1 MSKSKLIRVATLAMC
16 MGLMTGCQGI
26 EEPKVVKT
34 VKPKA
39 TKEVITTYSGN
50 IKEDINS
57 CSLATGSSVYE
68 GLKVTGK
75 KLGDMDIYVDKS
87 EDKYVIIAGEELIYL
102 PIDKDGVVKLKDGVY
117 NYWQELRYVPMTVL
131 VGKAAEKYQSMEQS
145 LECGISYRGY
155 VNPNIRCWL
164 AEDGKTKLINLESL
178 CKSIGMKYEATSG
191 GAIISACQDKF
202 SVELHEDAV
211 LRLGQVI
218 DCDDFEYTEYG
229 GFIVGEKFLQD
240 VLGMETID
248 KDNVLEIDGTLV
260 PQLVLLE
267 DYTATDA
274 INKPYGEKK
283 NKNENV
289 LTVKHMFGEYT
300 QDSQINPGIQHQLYV
315 R

>member
-1 MSKSKLIRVATLAMC
+1 MSKSKLMRLATLAVC
-16 MGLMTGCQGI
+16 MGLATGCQGI
-26 EEPKVVKT
+26 TDTTTLMT
-34 VKPKA
+34 VKPKP
-39 TKEVITTYSGN
+39 TKEVVKTYSGD
-50 IKEDINS
+50 IREDINS
-57 CSLATGSSVYE
+57 CSLVTNSSVYK

-102 PIDKDGVVKLKDGVY
+102 PIDKDGVVKLKDGAY

-131 VGKAAEKYQSMEQS
+131 VGKTAKKYQNRELP
-145 LECGISYRGY
+145 LECGISYGGY
-155 VNPNIRCWL
+155 INPDITCWL
-164 AEDGKTKLINLESL
+164 AEDGKTKVINLESL
-178 CKSIGMKYEATSG
+178 CKSIGMKYEVTSG

-202 SVELHEDAV
+202 NVELHEDAV
-211 LRLGQVI
+211 LRLGQVM
-218 DCDDFEYTEYG
+218 DCDDFEQTG
-229 GFIVGEKFLQD
+229 VGEFVVGEQFLKD

-248 KDNVLEIDGTLV
+248 KGNVLEISGTLV

-283 NKNENV
+283 NKNKNV

-300 QDSQINPGIQHQLYV
+300 QDNQINPGVVNQLFI

>member
-1 MSKSKLIRVATLAMC
+1 MSKHKLMRVVALAMC

-26 EEPKVVKT
+26 EEPKVVET
-34 VKPKA
+34 VKPVP
-39 TKEVITTYSGN
+39 TKEVIKTYSGN

-57 CSLATGSSVYE
+57 CSLATGSSVYK

-117 NYWQELRYVPMTVL
+117 NYWQELRYVPMTIL
-131 VGKAAEKYQSMEQS
+131 VGKAAEKYQNTEQNF
-145 LECGISYRGY
+145 ECGISYRGY
-155 VNPNIRCWL
+155 VNPNIKCWL
-164 AEDGKTKLINLESL
+164 AEDGKTKMINLESL
-178 CKSIGMKYEATSG
+178 CESIGMKYEVTSS
-191 GAIISACQDKF
+191 GAIVSACQDKF
-202 SVELHEDAV
+202 TVELHENAV

-218 DCDDFEYTEYG
+218 DCDDFEYTEHS

-240 VLGMETID
+240 VLGMETTD
-248 KDNVLEIDGTLV
+248 NGNVLEIDGTLV
-260 PQLVLLE
+260 PQLVLLD

-274 INKPYGEKK
+274 INKPYGKKK
-283 NKNENV
+283 NKNENI

-300 QDSQINPGIQHQLYV
+300 QDSQINQGVMNQLFI